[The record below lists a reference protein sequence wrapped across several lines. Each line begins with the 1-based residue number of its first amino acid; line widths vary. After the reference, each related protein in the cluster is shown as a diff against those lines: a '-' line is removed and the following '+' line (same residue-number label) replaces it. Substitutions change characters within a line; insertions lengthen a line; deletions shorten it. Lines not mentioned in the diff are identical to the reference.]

1 MAKPAEIN
9 ECAFEVSQKEFEN
22 GKWAINHKQL
32 SWDVAKD
39 MKNFYPGEYIRKQ
52 CGDDWV
58 SFNFLI
64 PTFQYLLIIITSKFF
79 SIIEIKIFFKDRRT
93 DEAYMCVNKRGSEGQ
108 IGWVKCKTRK
118 CTRFSRDHLDSIS
131 FQNCNN

>member
-9 ECAFEVSQKEFEN
+9 ECAFEVSQKEFES

-32 SWDVAKD
+32 SWDVVKD

-64 PTFQYLLIIITSKFF
+64 PTSQ
-79 SIIEIKIFFKDRRT
+79 
-93 DEAYMCVNKRGSEGQ
+93 
-108 IGWVKCKTRK
+108 
-118 CTRFSRDHLDSIS
+118 
-131 FQNCNN
+131 